1 MTIQQFLN
9 KKLKAGDKVLLRTKD
24 CNTICF
30 FGGYKTFN
38 GINEDLDFA
47 LLPVFYAI
55 GKNGKMVKRK
65 PSGDF
70 TTTHFFH
77 EILAVRKCRPLRFRV
92 TMCMRGN
99 PEEKFSKVIRAD
111 SASDAEFYM
120 HQAYAIEGWVVAG
133 SKKLNE

>member
-9 KKLKAGDKVLLRTKD
+9 KRLKAGDKVVLSLKD
-24 CNTICF
+24 CKTTCF

-38 GINEDLDFA
+38 GVNDDLDFA
-47 LLPVFYAI
+47 LLPVFYAV
-55 GKNGKMVKRK
+55 GKNGQMIKRR

-77 EILAVRKCRPLRFRV
+77 EILAVRKCRPQRFRV

-99 PEEKFSKVIRAD
+99 PEKKFSKVIRAG

-133 SKKLNE
+133 SKQLKD